1 MPIVI
6 TPIVD
11 AEVTTATADID
22 TAINQMLANIQN
34 DALTPQI
41 TYTIDG
47 ESYNRESAANS
58 QLDRMKKLMDLQ
70 ADMEGPFEIE
80 YGAF

>member
-11 AEVTTATADID
+11 EEVTSTTASID
-22 TAINQMLANIQN
+22 TAIDQMLANVQN

-41 TYTIDG
+41 NYTIDG
-47 ESYNRESAANS
+47 ESYNKESAANS

-70 ADMEGPFEIE
+70 ADMEGPFELE